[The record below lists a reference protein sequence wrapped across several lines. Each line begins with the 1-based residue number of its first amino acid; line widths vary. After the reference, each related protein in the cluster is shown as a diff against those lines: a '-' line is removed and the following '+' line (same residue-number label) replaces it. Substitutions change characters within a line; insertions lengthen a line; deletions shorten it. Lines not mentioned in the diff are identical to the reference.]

1 MKLNLNH
8 ILFKPIVDIIRV
20 FRRENR
26 LVIADVG
33 VVVFFFVLCAVY
45 PLLYSLIYNPETVHD
60 VNIAVIDNCRSQET
74 RKLVRDLNATPD
86 VRVVAYAANMQEAE
100 RMMHEKDIYG
110 FVSIPADFS
119 KCTNRGEQAH
129 LDVYCDM
136 SVMLRYKAL
145 LLSVTNVTQAMAA
158 KKQAAAVAPVIY
170 NRGAIVENREV
181 PLGNVAAG
189 IASAVLLFVFPLVVQ
204 QSMLLGVGMLHGG
217 SFERRVHNLGYD
229 PKEVPASVPSTIL
242 GKTMSYQL
250 MYILPV
256 IYVMYF
262 APMFFNFPH
271 HASLL
276 SILELAV
283 PFILSVSFMAQSIMF
298 IIRERESV
306 FLVLAFT
313 SVIFVFLTGVSWPS
327 HQMSPLWKTVAGCL
341 PSTWMSN
348 AYVLIQSDGATIADV
363 AHHLKMLWLLS
374 GAYFVLACVT
384 EGLILRPYYRN
395 MQARTAV
402 SRHALY
408 QHEAERNGVDIVGD

>member
-1 MKLNLNH
+1 MKFNLNK

-20 FRRENR
+20 FKRENR
-26 LVIADVG
+26 LVVADQG
-33 VVVFFFVLCAVY
+33 VIVFFFVLCAIY
-45 PLLYSLIYNPETVHD
+45 PLLYSLIYNPETLHD
-60 VNIAVIDNCRSQET
+60 MNIAVVDNCRSQET
-74 RKLVRDLNATPD
+74 RQLVRDINATAD
-86 VRVVAYAANMQEAE
+86 LRVVAYAANMQEAE
-100 RMMHEKDIYG
+100 RMMHEKKIYG
-110 FVSIPADFS
+110 IVCIPADFS

-136 SVMLRYKAL
+136 GVLMRSKNILTA
-145 LLSVTNVTQAMAA
+145 VTNVTQAMAA

-170 NRGAIVENREV
+170 NTGSIVENREV

-262 APMFFNFPH
+262 APMFFRFPH

-283 PFILSVSFMAQSIMF
+283 PFILAVSFMAQSLMF

-327 HQMSPLWKTVAGCL
+327 HLMSQFWKTVAGCV

-348 AYVLIQSDGATIADV
+348 AYALMQSDSATIADV
-363 AHHLKMLWLLS
+363 AHHVKMLWLLS
-374 GAYFVLACVT
+374 GVYFVLACVT
-384 EGLILRPYYRN
+384 EGLLLRPYYRN
-395 MQARTAV
+395 MQARAAV
-402 SRHALY
+402 NRHALY
-408 QHEAERNGVDIVGD
+408 QHEAKRNGVDIVSD